1 MHEADKKRL
10 GWRRYF
16 VAPCALGFVL
26 TLLGIKFGWD
36 TLTVIG
42 GILFVGCAIFL
53 PRDMRSRAP
62 RY

>member
-16 VAPCALGFVL
+16 VAPCTIGFVL
-26 TLLGIKFGWD
+26 MLVGVKYGWD
-36 TLTVIG
+36 TLAIIG
-42 GILFVGCAIFL
+42 GVLFIGSMVFL
-53 PRDMRSRAP
+53 PTDMRSRAP